1 LPALICFC
9 TCPDQA
15 TALRIARTLV
25 DERLAACA
33 NLLPAVQSVYRW
45 QGQVEEAAEALL
57 LIKTAPHRLDALRK
71 RIVALHPYELPEL
84 IAVEAAAGLPAYLD
98 WIVTETASGTEA
110 PNR

>member
-1 LPALICFC
+1 MPALICFC

-45 QGQVEEAAEALL
+45 QGQVHEASEVLL
-57 LIKTAPHRLDALRK
+57 LIKTAQDRLDALRA
-71 RIVALHPYELPEL
+71 RLVALHPYELPEL
-84 IAVEAAAGLPAYLD
+84 VAVEVAAGLPAYLD
-98 WIVTETASGTEA
+98 WICAETAPNPDA
-110 PNR
+110 PTR